1 MKKSVFPVFALV
13 GVVGILLGTAGC
25 GKSAEDAH
33 AAFHKANFDYALED
47 FTTFIFPE
55 GVTNRVEML
64 GSPEVIAEAVK
75 IAQKTDMQNPG
86 VLLKLGFCQLCG
98 LGGLS
103 NCEAEGVATLLKAS
117 EKNIQAQNVL
127 ISHFLWKKDDVACA
141 ERLKKFAETGKN
153 RAAKLFYATA
163 LLKGEHGIGK
173 DVANSIK
180 LLFEMEDEPKACL
193 ALAECYA
200 AGNGVEKDYGK
211 ACECWAKVAESGNR
225 DDKELANLR
234 LGLSF
239 MNGQGVKKD
248 LEKAKQHFQYAYV
261 EHFPEGIPNKVETVA
276 AAHAGRLYIEEGR
289 DLSYGVKLLTFALQG
304 EFDNTSLKAG
314 TLRLAK
320 EWAGKVKQL
329 CVLGETLGAPR
340 KTKRYYGNGFAKPI
354 MKNGQLV
361 RVPYEEFD
369 VKSENLVDEWNPPLV
384 GQLDQSVDLDAVVP
398 NRPWTLFKETA
409 ASVETELKMKLYHA
423 EDLRLRQID
432 AEWCVRCSGE
442 GGFDSEYFE
451 KRCAEISKYY
461 GVGAP
466 QISKVAWSDDDKL
479 FSRKST
485 VATWDLEYVTV
496 RLVSKKDGMVFRIT
510 LKDGAGSQGAA
521 GRVKGD
527 ALGFFPNRSS
537 KRISGFLGQ
546 PFGVAITNP
555 SDYTRNGDAGVR
567 NIKISNNKLGFTDGE
582 MKVVARSKKLYEI
595 TAIMTTTDKGKFK
608 DVTDEIE
615 RTLGVRPAER
625 QETGRSYRI
634 LGDAGTYEI
643 VVTLID
649 NDDGGYF
656 VGMTVTLKELQ
667 SIAE

>member
-141 ERLKKFAETGKN
+141 EWLKKFAETGKN

-180 LLFEMEDEPKACL
+180 LLSEMEDEPKACL

-200 AGNGVEKDYGK
+200 NGTGVEKDYGK

-261 EHFPEGIPNKVETVA
+261 EHFPEGVPNGVETTA

-289 DLSYGVKLLTFALQG
+289 DLSYGVKLLVFALQG
-304 EFDNTSLKAG
+304 EFDNTSLKAS

-320 EWAGKVKQL
+320 EWVGKVKQL

-340 KTKRYYGNGFAKPI
+340 KAKRYYGNGLGRYV
-354 MKNGQLV
+354 MKNGQMV
-361 RVPYEEFD
+361 RVLYEEFD
-369 VKSENLVDEWNPPLV
+369 VDSKNMVDEWNPPLED
-384 GQLDQSVDLDAVVP
+384 GKLDAVIP
-398 NRPWTLFKETA
+398 NRPWTLLKEP
-409 ASVETELKMKLYHA
+409 SMQEEMKLCLNLYHSQDRRLLQIEA
-423 EDLRLRQID
+423 AWSLRD
-432 AEWCVRCSGE
+432 HGD
-442 GGFDSEYFE
+442 GGFDNEYFE
-451 KRCAEISKYY
+451 KRCAEISQYY

-466 QISKVAWSDDDKL
+466 RISKVAWSDDDKL

-496 RLVSKKDGMVFRIT
+496 RLVSKKDGMVFRVA
-510 LKDGAGSQGAA
+510 LKDGAGKQGGTERAQ
-521 GRVKGD
+521 GD
-527 ALGFFPNRSS
+527 VLGFFPDRNS

-555 SDYTRNGDAGVR
+555 RDYTRKGDAGER
-567 NIKISNNKLGFTDGE
+567 NIRIKNNKLGFTDGE

-595 TAIMTTTDKGKFK
+595 TAIMTTADKGKFK

-615 RTLGVRPAER
+615 RALGVLPAER
-625 QETGRSYRI
+625 QETARSYRI
-634 LGDAGTYEI
+634 QGDAGTYEI